1 MASRRASAVIRP
13 ALVAALVAVGALI
26 TVPLGPV
33 PVTLQV
39 LMVAVAALVLSPA
52 EAFAAMGV
60 YVGLGALGLPV
71 FSGGASGIGVLLG
84 PTGGFIAGFVV
95 AAPLGAA
102 VRRATMRLLPAW
114 SLAGDLMAMAV
125 LIAVTYLCGLA
136 RFAAVT
142 GVGVAE
148 AFPVAVAPFVAP
160 DILKAAVALAAAR
173 GVRAAGL
180 GDAPC
185 RPIGPPGAG

>member
-1 MASRRASAVIRP
+1 MASHRASALIRP

-26 TVPLGPV
+26 VVPFGPV
-33 PVTLQV
+33 PVTLQT
-39 LMVAVAALVLSPA
+39 LAVAVAALVLSPV
-52 EAFAAMGV
+52 EAFAAMAV
-60 YVGLGALGLPV
+60 YVGLGAVGLPV
-71 FSGGASGIGVLLG
+71 FSGGASGAGVLIG

-102 VRRATMRLLPAW
+102 IRRAVAHAAPARVV
-114 SLAGDLMAMAV
+114 AGDLLALLAV
-125 LIAVTYLCGLA
+125 ITVTYLCGWF

-142 GVGVAE
+142 DVSMAE

-160 DILKAAVALAAAR
+160 DVLKAAAGLTVAR

-180 GDAPC
+180 GDAPHH
-185 RPIGPPGAG
+185 